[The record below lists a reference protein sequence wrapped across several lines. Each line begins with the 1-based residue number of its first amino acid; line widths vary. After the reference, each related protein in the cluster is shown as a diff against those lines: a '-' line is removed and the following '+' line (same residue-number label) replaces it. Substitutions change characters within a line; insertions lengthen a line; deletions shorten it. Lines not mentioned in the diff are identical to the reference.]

1 MMLMAQKTR
10 SGLKIM
16 AVALV
21 CCGILIPGLAWTT
34 TQFSDILFLD
44 GQKHFLDSLPLEQYY
59 GSENPRPDFRWP
71 NTATWRGY
79 IATWEIINNVL
90 YLKSIRAWTSQGEVG
105 LAVLFPGRKGP
116 VPATWFT
123 GQLKVPHG
131 KILKPGVPQPLY
143 EQYLILTVEKGRVI
157 KRDRID
163 HPGGDTLPER

>member
-34 TQFSDILFLD
+34 TQFPDILFLD

-59 GSENPRPDFRWP
+59 GPDNPRPDFRWP

-79 IATWEIINNVL
+79 IATWEIQRDVL
-90 YLKSIRAWTSQGEVG
+90 YLKAVRAWTSQGEVG
-105 LAVLFPGRKGP
+105 LAALFPGRQGP

-131 KILKPGVPQPLY
+131 KILKPGVPHPLY

-157 KRDRID
+157 KRDRLD